1 MAKNKPVS
9 KKQAQKMLTELV
21 DFDVTSKE
29 EVLIIMRY
37 NLKTAFADAG
47 LFGSEMETDDLA
59 ELLDALKTMLVGQVR
74 KDEADEKE
82 EKILN

>member
-1 MAKNKPVS
+1 LAKNKPVS